1 MSQTTHADLT
11 MSWGV
16 PRMARTCVCMST
28 GVARQSE
35 SCRPVG
41 RLGAGGKWKKSTKER
56 IL

>member
-41 RLGAGGKWKKSTKER
+41 RLGAGGK
-56 IL
+56 